1 LPAPA
6 IADRVVVAFGLG
18 DDLAPARGKNGFVNG
33 ARGVDADPEGE
44 ALAALGRADRD
55 AALAILM
62 RAYGTSL
69 YRYCREMVADQDMAD
84 DVHQMTFV
92 QAYESLPR
100 FARRSSLRTWLFG
113 IARHR
118 CLDVLKMD
126 RRRRRRFETMEQM
139 PDHPEPGKTL
149 EERIVDRS
157 LVDALEICL
166 RKLAP
171 RIREAV
177 LLRFQQGLSYPEIA
191 RLSGESAA
199 TLQARVARALPVLRR
214 CIEEQGAAL

>member
-1 LPAPA
+1 MSM
-6 IADRVVVAFGLG
+6 VFGES
-18 DDLAPARGKNGFVNG
+18 
-33 ARGVDADPEGE
+33 ADPERE
-44 ALAALGRADRD
+44 VLTALDRSDRDTALG
-55 AALAILM
+55 ILM
-62 RAYGTSL
+62 RVYGTSL
-69 YRYCREMVADQDMAD
+69 YRYCREMVADADLAD

-118 CLDVLKMD
+118 CLDALKMT
-126 RRRRRRFETMEQM
+126 RRRRRRFGGMEEA
-139 PDHPEPGKTL
+139 PDQPGSAKNA
-149 EERIVDRS
+149 EERLAERV
-157 LVDALEICL
+157 LAGALEACL

-171 RIREAV
+171 RVREAI

-191 RLSGESAA
+191 RLSGESAP

-214 CIEEQGAAL
+214 CIESQGVTL